1 MNVDDDTRLEM
12 ERKDKKGAQAEK
24 RTVIGL
30 TLAFAVAVKHCKW
43 VVKVTFEDFGA
54 DRRCVTC
61 CQTFVGRM
69 ACKSVAT

>member
-43 VVKVTFEDFGA
+43 VVMATFEDFGA
-54 DRRCVTC
+54 DPRRVTLLPDLR
-61 CQTFVGRM
+61 GEDGM
-69 ACKSVAT
+69 